1 MSYHLKIKVRT
12 NDNILYSMYTNS
24 LKNFY
29 NSKFEE
35 FRDSGFDLFIPDD
48 VTIFSGSLSNKISH
62 EVSCALYKMT
72 KVDGYDKQQLLPCPY
87 YMYPRSSIS
96 KTPLR
101 LANSVGIID
110 SGYRGPLIAM
120 VDNADNNHTY
130 TIHKY
135 DRLFQV
141 CSPDLTPF
149 DTIEIVDELPGK
161 TIRGDGGFGS
171 TGR

>member
-1 MSYHLKIKVRT
+1 MSYHLKIKINN
-12 NDNILYSMYTNS
+12 NDPELYSKYFDS
-24 LKNFY
+24 VK
-29 NSKFEE
+29 KFCEDE
-35 FRDSGFDLFIPDD
+35 CEDFRDSGFDLFMPED

-62 EVSCALYKMT
+62 DVICYVYKLT
-72 KVDGYDKQQLLPCPY
+72 KISGFSKKHLLPCPY
-87 YMYPRSSIS
+87 YMYPRSSIG

-101 LANSVGIID
+101 MSNSVGIID

-120 VDNADNNHTY
+120 VDNVDNNHTY

-135 DRLFQV
+135 DRLFQI

-149 DTIEIVDELPGK
+149 DSVEIVHELPEK
-161 TIRGDGGFGS
+161 TMRGDGGFGS